1 MCGGLA
7 RYWNTDPTLLRI
19 LTVVLT
25 LATGGA
31 FLVGYLIAW
40 IAIPDEPMGPT
51 GPYGQPS
58 DQVGYASGG
67 NPGYA
72 DTRPSTSPRPRGSA
86 PTSAG
91 WSSPR
96 RSSQRASWP

>member
-31 FLVGYLIAW
+31 FLIGYLIAW
-40 IAIPDEPMGPT
+40 IAIPDEPMGP
-51 GPYGQPS
+51 
-58 DQVGYASGG
+58 
-67 NPGYA
+67 
-72 DTRPSTSPRPRGSA
+72 
-86 PTSAG
+86 
-91 WSSPR
+91 
-96 RSSQRASWP
+96 